1 MIGGRSY
8 YTLIA
13 SLPALPTRFDVDRC
27 PITWP
32 RLEDRLRL
40 LEPEDHAMLSQ
51 LIDFLAWDRQP
62 LERTDAEMIA
72 RYDTLMKKITHPVIR
87 GLVDDWINLRT
98 IVSALRRRRLG
109 EGSPP
114 GIGCW
119 TDTIRRWWSQPQ
131 FGLQTRFPWIEEL
144 DRLMASNS
152 TRQAERLIL
161 SVHWSKWSREASE
174 HHFSFEAVLL
184 YVARWSLVHR
194 WTSQN
199 AVAGRERFENTL
211 SKVLENHVQLAN

>member
-109 EGSPP
+109 EGPPP

-144 DRLMASNS
+144 DRLMAANS

-194 WTSQN
+194 TTSQN

>member
-40 LEPEDHAMLSQ
+40 LETEDHSMLSH

-72 RYDTLMKKITHPVIR
+72 RYHALMKKITHPVIR

-98 IVSALRRRRLG
+98 IVSALRRRSSG
-109 EGSPP
+109 EGPPP
-114 GIGCW
+114 GIGRW
-119 TDTIRRWWSQPQ
+119 TDTIRRRWSQPQ

-144 DRLMASNS
+144 DRLMASDS

-161 SVHWSKWSREASE
+161 SVLWSKWSREASE

-184 YVARWSLVHR
+184 YVARWSLVHQ

-199 AVAGRERFENTL
+199 SVAGRERFENIL
-211 SKVLENHVQLAN
+211 SRVLENHVQLAN